1 MTDEIIFDESK
12 HEYKLNGV
20 TVPSVTQ
27 VISQVFGYKFSR
39 VSEDVLAKACAKGT
53 AVHSEISDYLIN
65 GVNGFSEEF
74 LAVKNEIEKSNLIP
88 LEIESC
94 FCGKT
99 KYGNF
104 CGKTDTFFTE
114 GLLVDYKTSK
124 TLDKASVTRQLNMYA
139 FMLTQSGY
147 EVKKLEAWHVVGSKL
162 KRVELPLYTERY
174 TRNIMKFY
182 SEGKKAKSD
191 LDVIE
196 IQENDLKDNFLDSSC
211 EKLKKIDEVVK
222 ELEARREIIVNNL
235 KEYFS
240 FQEVKCYNREDMSIS
255 YVPASVRR
263 SFDSVRFKKEMGEK
277 EYDKWTKITES
288 SPQIRVKYK
297 GEKHGN

>member
-1 MTDEIIFDESK
+1 MEKDEIVFDELK

-20 TVPSVTQ
+20 IVPSVTQ
-27 VISQVFGYKFSR
+27 VISQVFGYKFGR
-39 VSEDVLAKACAKGT
+39 VSEDVLEKARAKGT

-74 LAVKNEIEKSNLIP
+74 LAVKTEIENSNLIP
-88 LEIESC
+88 LEVESC

-99 KYGNF
+99 EFGNF
-104 CGKTDTFFTE
+104 CGKTDTFFSE
-114 GLLVDYKTSK
+114 GLLIDYKTSK

-174 TRNIMKFY
+174 ARNIMKFY

-196 IQENDLKDNFLDSSC
+196 IQENDLLKDNFLDSSC
-211 EKLKKIDEVVK
+211 EKIKKLDEVIK
-222 ELEARREIIVNNL
+222 KLEERREIVINNL
-235 KEYFS
+235 KEYFAL
-240 FQEVKCYNREDMSIS
+240 KDCKGYNREDMSVS
-255 YVPASVRR
+255 YIPASVRR
-263 SFDSVRFKKEMGEK
+263 SFDSVRFKKEMGEE
-277 EYDKWTKITES
+277 EYNKWTKVTES
-288 SPQIRVKYK
+288 KPQIRVKYK
-297 GEKHGN
+297 GEN